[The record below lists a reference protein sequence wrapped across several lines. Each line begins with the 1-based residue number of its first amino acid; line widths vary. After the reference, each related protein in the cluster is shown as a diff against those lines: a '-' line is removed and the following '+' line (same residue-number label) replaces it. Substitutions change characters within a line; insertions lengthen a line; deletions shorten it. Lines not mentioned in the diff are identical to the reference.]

1 VTDNW
6 RRPWPTVDP
15 TWVLSAQGR
24 AKNYHFF
31 PTSGK
36 PLQRQRHLIELS
48 RAIKIRHSLIVAQ
61 TCAGSLSAL
70 RFPNIAF
77 PAYVTLS
84 AGVAATPS
92 RKRDNG
98 GKKRGSLGPQ
108 PLSANFLQLPH
119 SPPFSPL
126 ALCVLRRRCVVGV
139 SVATCCRPCLNQ
151 PAGVA
156 TSPPGPGSRRT
167 NDAILFTVDWM
178 NST

>member
-1 VTDNW
+1 LAHRGSHLGPFRPRPCEKLPFFSHQRKTAPASFDRIITGHKNPTLANCCANLRGFAVRPALPEYRFPGVRDAF
-6 RRPWPTVDP
+6 RR
-15 TWVLSAQGR
+15 R
-24 AKNYHFF
+24 CH
-31 PTSGK
+31 
-36 PLQRQRHLIELS
+36 
-48 RAIKIRHSLIVAQ
+48 
-61 TCAGSLSAL
+61 SAL
-70 RFPNIAF
+70 E
-77 PAYVTLS
+77 
-84 AGVAATPS
+84 
-92 RKRDNG
+92 KRDNG

-167 NDAILFTVDWM
+167 NDAILFTADWM

>member
-1 VTDNW
+1 LAH
-6 RRPWPTVDP
+6 RGSHLGPFRPRPCEKLPFFSHQRKTAPASFDRIITGHKNPT
-15 TWVLSAQGR
+15 LANC
-24 AKNYHFF
+24 A
-31 PTSGK
+31 
-36 PLQRQRHLIELS
+36 
-48 RAIKIRHSLIVAQ
+48 AQ

-167 NDAILFTVDWM
+167 NDAILFTADWI